1 MHLVGSRTVVIVG
14 LLLACWTG
22 YGAARNL
29 WLAFSGRLAE
39 GVVIRQVEE
48 FSADWNAQLPGPLGT
63 QAAGVDLAAADRL
76 YRAVVR
82 FKEGGRDFDV
92 LANVRAKMHIYPLG
106 SKVDVVFPPGQPGR
120 ARLRPEL
127 PDGWFQAGLL
137 FAATVLGA
145 GSGRLWWHLVR
156 RRMMRR
162 RVVKPSE

>member
-1 MHLVGSRTVVIVG
+1 MHLVGSRTLVILG
-14 LLLACWTG
+14 LLLALWTG

-29 WLAFSGRLAE
+29 WLTFSGKLAE
-39 GVVIRQVEE
+39 GVVVQQLEE
-48 FSADWNAQLPGPLGT
+48 FSADWNNQLAGPLGT
-63 QAAGVDLAAADRL
+63 QAAGVDLAAAERL

-82 FKEGGRDFDV
+82 FKENGRDFDV
-92 LANVRAKMHIYPLG
+92 LANVRAKVHIYPLG

-120 ARLRPEL
+120 ARLRSEL
-127 PDGWFQAGLL
+127 PDSWLQAGLL